1 MALSPQGSTN
11 HLLAFRQRQI
21 LEFAQSR
28 FGNLK
33 IMADVAGG
41 DYKKDSRFA

>member
-11 HLLAFRQRQI
+11 HLLAFRKGQI

-28 FGNLK
+28 IGNLK
-33 IMADVAGG
+33 IMPDVARG